1 MPIPGAAIFYRDANK
16 LGMVGFKADKK
27 KKKSKVIQSPYTSVQ
42 KSELYAIVMVLLDF
56 SESLNI
62 FTLNMQLFCI

>member
-27 KKKSKVIQSPYTSVQ
+27 KKRAK
-42 KSELYAIVMVLLDF
+42 
-56 SESLNI
+56 
-62 FTLNMQLFCI
+62 